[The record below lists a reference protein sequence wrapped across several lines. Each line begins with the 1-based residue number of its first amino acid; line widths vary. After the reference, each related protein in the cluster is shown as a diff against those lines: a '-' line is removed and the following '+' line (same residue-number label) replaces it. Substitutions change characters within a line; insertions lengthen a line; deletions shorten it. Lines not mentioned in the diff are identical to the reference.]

1 MANEVVFSQD
11 IHQQFERPI
20 MTQHT
25 RIIAE
30 AEINH
35 NGDVEIAK
43 RLVDAADACGADYVK
58 FQCFT
63 ADAFIAPG
71 SGFLPIFKERELK
84 LGDFLAIRDHTA
96 GKRVAMISTASDL
109 TGLAMIVDLD
119 LPLVKIGSTNIDN
132 MPLLE
137 AISETGKPV
146 ILSTGAS
153 TLGEIERAVCV
164 LSRGTDDITLLHCTV
179 QYPADDMYLNLR
191 ALGTMTAVFPGRAI
205 GYSDHSVGTVAGPL
219 AVALGATWLEKHFT
233 LDNTMEGPDHHFS
246 ADPETMT
253 DYIAA
258 VRRTEAML
266 GSAAKEPVGPEL
278 EIRVAGRRYLT
289 AMVGIKAGGVI
300 DGNNVMPRRIDASKV
315 DPVDLLGSDQARR
328 VAGWRAVS
336 DLEAGVAI
344 TFADIEPAR

>member
-1 MANEVVFSQD
+1 
-11 IHQQFERPI
+11 
-20 MTQHT
+20 MTHPT

-35 NGDVEIAK
+35 NGDVELAK

-71 SGFLPIFKERELK
+71 SGFLPIFKERQ
-84 LGDFLAIRDHTA
+84 LGLDDFRAIRDHA
-96 GKRVAMISTASDL
+96 ADKRVKMISTASDL

-119 LPLVKIGSTNIDN
+119 LPLIKIGSTNIDN
-132 MPLLE
+132 IPLLE
-137 AISETGKPV
+137 GIAKTGKPV

-153 TLGEIERAVCV
+153 TLGEIERAIGI

-179 QYPADDMYLNLR
+179 QYPSDDEYLNLR
-191 ALGTMTAVFPGRAI
+191 ALETMATVFPDFGI
-205 GYSDHSVGTVAGPL
+205 GYSDHSLGIIAGPL

-233 LDNTMEGPDHHFS
+233 LDNAMEGPDHHFS
-246 ADPETMT
+246 IDPETMT
-253 DYIAA
+253 AYIEA

-266 GSAAKEPVGPEL
+266 GNGVKAPIGPEHD
-278 EIRVAGRRYLT
+278 IRVVGRRYLT
-289 AMVGIKAGGVI
+289 AMVDIAKGDPI
-300 DGNNVMPRRIDASKV
+300 DESNIWPRRIDATKV
-315 DPVDLLGSDQARR
+315 DPADLLGSDQAQRI
-328 VAGWRAVS
+328 AGWCAAR

-344 TFADIEPAR
+344 TFADVEPAR

>member
-1 MANEVVFSQD
+1 
-11 IHQQFERPI
+11 
-20 MTQHT
+20 MTQRT

-30 AEINH
+30 AAINH

-71 SGFLPIFKERELK
+71 SSFLPIFKERELK
-84 LGDFLAIRDHTA
+84 LEDFRAIRDHAA
-96 GKRVAMISTASDL
+96 GMRVTMISTASDL

-119 LPLVKIGSTNIDN
+119 FPLIKIGSTNIDN

-137 AISETGKPV
+137 AIAETRKPV

-153 TLGEIERAVCV
+153 TLGEVERAVDV
-164 LSRGTDDITLLHCTV
+164 LSRWNDDITLLHCTV
-179 QYPADDMYLNLR
+179 QYPADDTNLNLR
-191 ALGTMTAVFPGRAI
+191 ALGTMSAAFPGRAI

-233 LDNTMEGPDHHFS
+233 LDNAMDGPDHHFS
-246 ADPETMT
+246 ADPETMSA
-253 DYIAA
+253 YIAA

-266 GSAAKEPVGPEL
+266 GGGAKEPIGPEPD
-278 EIRVAGRRYLT
+278 IRVSGRRYLT
-289 AMVGIKAGGVI
+289 AMVDIPAGGAI
-300 DGNNVMPRRIDASKV
+300 DRYNVVPRRVDDSKV
-315 DPVDLLGSDQARR
+315 DPSELLGSDQAQRIT
-328 VAGWRAVS
+328 GWRATR

-344 TFADIEPAR
+344 TFADVVPHTNGP